1 MKYRARGFRPWLVAL
16 ALAPALVGA
25 NAPAPPAEQRVLHV
39 AVDPE
44 GKIALEARGVG
55 LDEVLDAL
63 AAKRGFAVVMAR
75 GVARPPVDVD
85 VEDAST
91 TEAVRRVMR
100 GRNYAL
106 VYGATDGKLR
116 RVVVFPPREPS
127 RPASHAP
134 TRTIARPSY
143 RR

>member
-1 MKYRARGFRPWLVAL
+1 M
-16 ALAPALVGA
+16 APALLGA
-25 NAPAPPAEQRVLHV
+25 NAPSPAPDRVLHV
-39 AVDPE
+39 DVEPS
-44 GKIALEARGVG
+44 GKIALEARGVE

-85 VEDAST
+85 VAAAST
-91 TEAVRRVMR
+91 TEAIRRVMR

-116 RVVVFPPREPS
+116 RVIVFPPREPS
-127 RPASHAP
+127 RSRSHAP
-134 TRTIARPSY
+134 TRTIARPAY